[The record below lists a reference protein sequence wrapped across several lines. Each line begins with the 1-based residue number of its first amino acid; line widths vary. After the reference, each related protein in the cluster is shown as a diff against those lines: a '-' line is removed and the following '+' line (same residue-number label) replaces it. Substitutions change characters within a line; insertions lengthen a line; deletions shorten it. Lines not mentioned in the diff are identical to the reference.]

1 MAIPRKRALERLE
14 SYLKRVDEHLTLMAS
29 EPEAPA
35 LAHWK
40 YETGLW
46 LSVMEEMLR
55 HVGKKTS
62 VEWRAIIE
70 IRKAKLG
77 Q

>member
-14 SYLKRVDEHLTLMAS
+14 VFLKRVDEHLALMAS
-29 EPEAPA
+29 EPGAPA
-35 LAHWK
+35 LPHWIH
-40 YETGLW
+40 ETRVW
-46 LSVMEEMLR
+46 LIQMEEMLR

-62 VEWRAIIE
+62 AEWRAIIE
-70 IRKAKLG
+70 IRKAKFG